1 MTLIPRKYSAADS
14 ENWTDKCG
22 ANRRLWVSCLAFGSI
37 TNVTRLSPDPRERLW
52 KRLIILF
59 VLWRQRSLLR
69 SNVLWHFSGSD
80 RLSAGTLRHTKKKKR
95 HTKRVSFIQSGAGTY
110 FICLTIVL
118 FPDSP
123 APGREGRSVDE
134 RRQHLWSAGLRRW
147 SLYANRIN
155 PGFDYF

>member
-80 RLSAGTLRHTKKKKR
+80 RLSAGTSRHTKKKKKTHKEGFFHSVR
-95 HTKRVSFIQSGAGTY
+95 SRNLLHLLDDCAFSWFSGTWKRRTERWWETAVSLNNQQVYGGGVFM
-110 FICLTIVL
+110 LT
-118 FPDSP
+118 
-123 APGREGRSVDE
+123 E
-134 RRQHLWSAGLRRW
+134 
-147 SLYANRIN
+147 
-155 PGFDYF
+155 